1 MIGTLILTFE
11 GASNQA
17 HPEAD
22 DSRVLWVRDKPDF
35 AGNYG
40 GIKRVIGHG
49 VRVGVSRKNL
59 EKKWRE
65 LITTLFFFNFFCKR
79 LCESK
84 WFKKIKEWSIE
95 EDKDSK
101 KNMRNKPKK
110 ETLFF
115 GYITE
120 HVSLIALFP
129 WVRKNGPKYKKR
141 PRRKKEN
148 LDPFFL
154 VVFAKGKRRSFED
167 EREKEPTPPRKKEI
181 KNERER

>member
-1 MIGTLILTFE
+1 MIGNLILTFE

-65 LITTLFFFNFFCKR
+65 LITTLFF
-79 LCESK
+79 
-84 WFKKIKEWSIE
+84 
-95 EDKDSK
+95 
-101 KNMRNKPKK
+101 
-110 ETLFF
+110 
-115 GYITE
+115 
-120 HVSLIALFP
+120 
-129 WVRKNGPKYKKR
+129 
-141 PRRKKEN
+141 
-148 LDPFFL
+148 
-154 VVFAKGKRRSFED
+154 
-167 EREKEPTPPRKKEI
+167 
-181 KNERER
+181 